1 MFSDPTHSRFGSH
14 HSFLHPPVGAHL
26 AARRLLSLGEFF
38 PVRAHSVSM
47 DDEGRERKAMKTQMT
62 NIRERDRL
70 SELSDCVLL
79 HILNFMETIYA
90 VRTCILSKRNKY
102 VSQVLSSRDGYVSL
116 LKLHFWSLCSTQY
129 ETLSSA
135 LRYAALY
142 NVQQLTIDITSKS
155 KFINKSNCFDP
166 LIFSCPS
173 LTILKLDKSF
183 GGSHLELPTSL
194 QLPVLKALFL
204 ANVGFTATDNGCT
217 EPFSTCNMLNTLVLR
232 KCSLHKDAEVLFIS
246 NSNLSTLELDTFQHK
261 IVVSIPNLSSLTI
274 TNYLGFRHQPLSS
287 TRNLSCLEEE
297 LIC

>member
-1 MFSDPTHSRFGSH
+1 
-14 HSFLHPPVGAHL
+14 
-26 AARRLLSLGEFF
+26 
-38 PVRAHSVSM
+38 
-47 DDEGRERKAMKTQMT
+47 MKTQMT

-232 KCSLHKDAEVLFIS
+232 KCSLHKDAEDLSNNATMRTQPPCFVRLESLKILKYLHVVIS
-246 NSNLSTLELDTFQHK
+246 DEEFNRVTKYLLENSPMTRA
-261 IVVSIPNLSSLTI
+261 SLI
-274 TNYLGFRHQPLSS
+274 NA
-287 TRNLSCLEEE
+287 
-297 LIC
+297 